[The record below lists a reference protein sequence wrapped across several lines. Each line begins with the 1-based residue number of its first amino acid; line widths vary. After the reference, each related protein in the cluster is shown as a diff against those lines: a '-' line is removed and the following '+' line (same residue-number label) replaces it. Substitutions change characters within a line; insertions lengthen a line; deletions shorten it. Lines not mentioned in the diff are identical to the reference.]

1 MNHGE
6 QIRTLMLKAHKS
18 HKSVNHDIQKM
29 SIEMSKDSIALMLEC
44 LDADGDMFKRTYTT
58 AVNGSISDALN
69 LLKNNF

>member
-1 MNHGE
+1 
-6 QIRTLMLKAHKS
+6 
-18 HKSVNHDIQKM
+18 
-29 SIEMSKDSIALMLEC
+29 MSKDSIALMLEC